1 MAESCRHF
9 RKASLCKQTA
19 YYNSLCSQAKTQSAV
34 TAWCLRSGLHCFFI
48 FFFHFSIEQQHRWDK
63 PRPPVEAP
71 SAHNESLNQYLSSD
85 KKVPR
90 VFFFFS
96 FGGSEALFKGAWL
109 FLPQCNSKGP
119 WHFFF
124 FYVQQHL
131 ETLDRSVFSF
141 SKDRKK
147 KKGRF
152 LKTDAHSV
160 SRGIARLQ
168 QRKSRVKKQNKNKK
182 KQIKRICFLD
192 LQVFFF
198 SLFVIAIQGRCAT

>member
-1 MAESCRHF
+1 M
-9 RKASLCKQTA
+9 QT
-19 YYNSLCSQAKTQSAV
+19 N
-34 TAWCLRSGLHCFFI
+34 CLLQQFVLAGQNPVSSYRLMPPLRFALLFFFFFI
-48 FFFHFSIEQQHRWDK
+48 FPSNSSTAETNRDHPWKRRAPTTSLSINICLQTKRCQ
-63 PRPPVEAP
+63 
-71 SAHNESLNQYLSSD
+71 ES
-85 KKVPR
+85 
-90 VFFFFS
+90 FFFS
-96 FGGSEALFKGAWL
+96 LSEDLK
-109 FLPQCNSKGP
+109 PSSKVLGCFY
-119 WHFFF
+119 HSAIQRVLDIFF

-168 QRKSRVKKQNKNKK
+168 QRKSRVKKQNKNKQ

-198 SLFVIAIQGRCAT
+198 LYLSLQFKEGALHNQVRG

>member
-1 MAESCRHF
+1 M
-9 RKASLCKQTA
+9 QT
-19 YYNSLCSQAKTQSAV
+19 N
-34 TAWCLRSGLHCFFI
+34 CLL
-48 FFFHFSIEQQHRWDK
+48 QQFVLAGQNPVSSYRLM
-63 PRPPVEAP
+63 PPLRFA
-71 SAHNESLNQYLSSD
+71 LLFY
-85 KKVPR
+85 
-90 VFFFFS
+90 FFFS
-96 FGGSEALFKGAWL
+96 FFHRTAAPLRQTETTRGSAERPQRVSQSISVFRQKGAKSL
-109 FLPQCNSKGP
+109 FFFSLSEDLKPSSKVLGCFY
-119 WHFFF
+119 HSAIQRVLDIFF

-198 SLFVIAIQGRCAT
+198 LYLSLQFKEGALHNQVRG

>member
-1 MAESCRHF
+1 MLGCFYH
-9 RKASLCKQTA
+9 
-19 YYNSLCSQAKTQSAV
+19 SA
-34 TAWCLRSGLHCFFI
+34 I
-48 FFFHFSIEQQHRWDK
+48 Q
-63 PRPPVEAP
+63 
-71 SAHNESLNQYLSSD
+71 
-85 KKVPR
+85 R
-90 VFFFFS
+90 V
-96 FGGSEALFKGAWL
+96 LDI
-109 FLPQCNSKGP
+109 
-119 WHFFF
+119 FF

-198 SLFVIAIQGRCAT
+198 LYLSLQFKEGALHNQVRG